1 MIDLTSI
8 IISASISAILT
19 HYFTKYFR
27 DKKWKKKCIQVCNRK
42 WTLGIVNNN
51 GWQPVLERYPD
62 NNSWEYIYINSENKP
77 IIYRIAYSEVPQ
89 VNDPFGY
96 DKNEDLRQY
105 LQEMVDRGQGSIVG
119 LKARVGKK

>member
-1 MIDLTSI
+1 VIDVTGTIIGALFAA
-8 IISASISAILT
+8 IIS
-19 HYFTKYFR
+19 HYFTKYAR
-27 DKKWKKKCIQVCNRK
+27 DKKWRKKCSQECNQK
-42 WTLGIVNNN
+42 WTLGIVNDN

-62 NNSWEYIYINSENKP
+62 SNSWEYIYINSENKP

-105 LQEMVDRGQGSIVG
+105 LQEMVDRGQGNIIG
-119 LKARVGKK
+119 LKARADIK